1 MNQLPPEQ
9 FSLGG
14 AVDLSPLVQK
24 SLRNQAGSPGAPGAQ
39 PPAAFGASN
48 ASSQAGQTPQVV
60 DVPSLVL
67 DVTDETFQAVAQL
80 SAVVPVIVDLWAEW
94 CQPCKTLGP
103 ILEKVVREFGGK
115 VLLAK
120 VDVDANP
127 QLAQAFQAQS
137 IPMVVAIVA
146 GKPVTLFQGAIPE
159 QQVVEVVNQLLA
171 LAQQSGVVG
180 RVSAPDTPASDDG
193 EPVEELP
200 PLHQEA
206 FDAIEREDYPA
217 AIAAYEKAIMQ
228 NPQDGDAL
236 AGLSQVRLL
245 HRLQGKSLEE
255 IRSRASTEPQN
266 LDAQLDVADLD
277 ISGGHVEDAFA
288 RLLERFADSDEEQRQ
303 IIRER
308 LLELFDTVGLGD
320 PRVLAARRQLTSLL
334 Y

>member
-1 MNQLPPEQ
+1 MNQMPPEN

-24 SLRNQAGSPGAPGAQ
+24 SMRSQPASAREATGIPVTSGETSGAQ
-39 PPAAFGASN
+39 A
-48 ASSQAGQTPQVV
+48 PQVV

-80 SAVVPVIVDLWAEW
+80 SAVVPVVVDLWAEW
-94 CQPCKTLGP
+94 CEPCKTLGP
-103 ILEKVVREFGGK
+103 ILEKVTRAFNGK

-137 IPMVVAIVA
+137 IPTVVAVVG
-146 GKPVTLFQGAIPE
+146 GKPVPMFQGAIPE
-159 QQVVEVVNQLLA
+159 QQVTELFEQLIS

-180 RVSAPDTPASDDG
+180 SVSAPDQPASDV
-193 EPVEELP
+193 EPEDAALP

-206 FDAIEREDYPA
+206 FDAIERHDYPA
-217 AIAAYEKAIMQ
+217 AIAAYEQAIVQ
-228 NPQDGDAL
+228 NPQDSDAL

-255 IRSRASTEPQN
+255 IRSRASAEPNQIE
-266 LDAQLDVADLD
+266 AQLDVADLD
-277 ISGGHVEDAFA
+277 ISGGHVEDAFS
-288 RLLERFADSDEEQRQ
+288 RLLELFAVSDEEQRQ

-308 LLELFDTVGLGD
+308 LLELFDIVGLSD